1 MDIFLDEFER
11 IIFFTFWCEKEG
23 FFTHNFFSWK
33 KFLNGMGIFR
43 QEMWWAVFCQNII
56 PTSGMFPVL
65 VTRFKKNIRECKRI
79 FMGEGGDSSS
89 VGYTN

>member
-1 MDIFLDEFER
+1 MNLNVSFFLPFGV
-11 IIFFTFWCEKEG
+11 KKS

-33 KFLNGMGIFR
+33 KILNGMGIFR

-65 VTRFKKNIRECKRI
+65 VVTRFK
-79 FMGEGGDSSS
+79 
-89 VGYTN
+89 T